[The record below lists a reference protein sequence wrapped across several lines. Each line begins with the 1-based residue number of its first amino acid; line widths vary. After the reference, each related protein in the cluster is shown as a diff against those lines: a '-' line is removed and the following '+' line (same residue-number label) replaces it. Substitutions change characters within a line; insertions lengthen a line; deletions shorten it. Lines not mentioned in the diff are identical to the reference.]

1 MNADGLV
8 GLRVEDARLILDE
21 SGLSYEVIQVFDPK
35 KTKIGDEERIINIRE
50 NGKITIYTA
59 FF

>member
-1 MNADGLV
+1 MNADGLL
-8 GLRVEDARLILDE
+8 GLRIEDARHILDE

-35 KTKIGDEERIINIRE
+35 ETKIGDEERIINIRE